1 MNTFTTA
8 NNEKET
14 QSLLS
19 QKNEEGETK
28 KTTTTSAKKNVFLTV
43 GGLAAVGILGL
54 ASSKSSSSFGGSAA
68 PFTNGSRLGQTQST
82 IRLSVGCSPQD
93 VLSLLPFEPKSWRG
107 ARFILL
113 VYVYIVSSFIFLARS
128 NFLSRNLRRVRNRPK
143 SCLTTKYDASLT
155 FFLHSTVISLHSK
168 SSSQNN
174 INDDNNNIKTGKVG
188 AKFITAN
195 MSPNFSYENAI
206 DMPEEMCGVFA
217 VPHELAHDA
226 RYGFF
231 LYEKANPENFVSDIG
246 VQPKGGY
253 ADIEIVEEEVQ
264 TAAKPVSKKEEK
276 KQEKAK
282 EMKQK
287 EGEFEDGTKMTPT
300 QKEFFEKKATL
311 AHKESKSSSSKKASK
326 KSAAAADEDDDK
338 EEEEEETEAKKSSS
352 SSSKKETAEEKM
364 VRLQQE
370 KIDILEKEVQEA
382 READAEKERLATEEE
397 AKHNEEAEREKE
409 QLEREEFLK
418 QEKDELEKA
427 KTLAKEK
434 KNVGAFF
441 DWGWWSSSLFH
452 AEEEIAQQSKEES
465 AKIKSRRALLSSAH
479 KPVQKLAVP
488 HKKTAAKLS
497 AEQQKKV
504 EEYDREVSMI
514 KSAKKQHKDVEISSE
529 NPIEVEVVQARIE
542 YPVQFIS
549 TMASCNT
556 KHELEDTEYYPR
568 KGVANPMGNNVF
580 IFGAC
585 RSDVPQCGNPA
596 QRHPGS
602 CQVPKPDDDT
612 FKLAVKACLDEDP
625 TEGNCHKFAKQSEFG
640 VMSMWDVSEVT
651 DMSEAFADQDRFN
664 GDLSQWD
671 TRSVKYFDRMFSGA
685 ASFDQDISAWRY
697 AAKKT
702 DNHMFAGAT
711 AFKAS
716 WECGFRPSGLLDF
729 HSCTS
734 SKVMD
739 DIVNGRGDAA
749 GASTSK
755 KSSSSSLYNSI
766 SAAKNQPIAAA
777 EKLSTSNNEAS
788 FGTEEAG
795 VLTDT
800 NIMDEVT
807 DCLLAEPVRG
817 DCHGQAFGPLSTWD
831 VSRVTNMDQ
840 LFMDPPKSVEG
851 DRHSSFN
858 GDLSKWDV
866 SSVTSMIRMFN
877 RANAF
882 NGDLS
887 RWDVSKVQS
896 FSGMFKHT
904 DRFNGD
910 ITNWNMKSARSVDEM
925 FMMALRF
932 NQDVSKWSLPQCR
945 NYDRMFEFTGE
956 NGFAHDI
963 SNWDMR
969 ASTHQDMFRDAFA
982 FQQKFTC
989 ADAAHGPAHTCRP
1002 NASAATTPLT
1012 ATRQPAVAATKQ
1024 PVVAAT
1030 KQPVV
1035 AATKQPVVAAGKFVP
1050 QSEYDRV
1057 IDLGA

>member
-1 MNTFTTA
+1 MTPRGKGIVLFSLFLFPHYSLVGVRRNCGCKRNIIMNTFTA

-28 KTTTTSAKKNVFLTV
+28 KTTSAKKNVFLTV

-107 ARFILL
+107 AQFILL

-338 EEEEEETEAKKSSS
+338 EEEEEEETEAKKSSSS

-568 KGVANPMGNNVF
+568 KGRCEPDGEQRLYLWRVSLGRAAVRQP
-580 IFGAC
+580 GAKAPGV
-585 RSDVPQCGNPA
+585 VPSAETG
-596 QRHPGS
+596 RRYV
-602 CQVPKPDDDT
+602 QVSR
-612 FKLAVKACLDEDP
+612 
-625 TEGNCHKFAKQSEFG
+625 Q
-640 VMSMWDVSEVT
+640 
-651 DMSEAFADQDRFN
+651 
-664 GDLSQWD
+664 
-671 TRSVKYFDRMFSGA
+671 
-685 ASFDQDISAWRY
+685 
-697 AAKKT
+697 
-702 DNHMFAGAT
+702 
-711 AFKAS
+711 
-716 WECGFRPSGLLDF
+716 
-729 HSCTS
+729 
-734 SKVMD
+734 
-739 DIVNGRGDAA
+739 
-749 GASTSK
+749 
-755 KSSSSSLYNSI
+755 
-766 SAAKNQPIAAA
+766 
-777 EKLSTSNNEAS
+777 
-788 FGTEEAG
+788 G
-795 VLTDT
+795 VLG
-800 NIMDEVT
+800 
-807 DCLLAEPVRG
+807 R
-817 DCHGQAFGPLSTWD
+817 
-831 VSRVTNMDQ
+831 
-840 LFMDPPKSVEG
+840 
-851 DRHSSFN
+851 
-858 GDLSKWDV
+858 
-866 SSVTSMIRMFN
+866 
-877 RANAF
+877 
-882 NGDLS
+882 
-887 RWDVSKVQS
+887 
-896 FSGMFKHT
+896 
-904 DRFNGD
+904 
-910 ITNWNMKSARSVDEM
+910 
-925 FMMALRF
+925 
-932 NQDVSKWSLPQCR
+932 
-945 NYDRMFEFTGE
+945 
-956 NGFAHDI
+956 
-963 SNWDMR
+963 
-969 ASTHQDMFRDAFA
+969 
-982 FQQKFTC
+982 
-989 ADAAHGPAHTCRP
+989 RP
-1002 NASAATTPLT
+1002 DG
-1012 ATRQPAVAATKQ
+1012 R
-1024 PVVAAT
+1024 
-1030 KQPVV
+1030 
-1035 AATKQPVVAAGKFVP
+1035 
-1050 QSEYDRV
+1050 
-1057 IDLGA
+1057 

>member
-1 MNTFTTA
+1 VVVRNIMNTFDTGR
-8 NNEKET
+8 ET

-19 QKNEEGETK
+19 QNEEGETK
-28 KTTTTSAKKNVFLTV
+28 KTTFTSTKKNVLTL

-54 ASSKSSSSFGGSAA
+54 ASSKSSSFGGSAA
-68 PFTNGSRLGQTQST
+68 PFNNGSRLGQTQST

-107 ARFILL
+107 
-113 VYVYIVSSFIFLARS
+113 
-128 NFLSRNLRRVRNRPK
+128 
-143 SCLTTKYDASLT
+143 
-155 FFLHSTVISLHSK
+155 
-168 SSSQNN
+168 
-174 INDDNNNIKTGKVG
+174 KVG

-195 MSPNFSYENAI
+195 MSPKFSYENAI

-300 QKEFFEKKATL
+300 QKEFFEKKSTL

-338 EEEEEETEAKKSSS
+338 EEEEETEAKKS

-409 QLEREEFLK
+409 QLKREEFLK

-625 TEGNCHKFAKQSEFG
+625 MEGNCHKFAKQSEFG
-640 VMSMWDVSEVT
+640 VMFMWDVSEVT

-795 VLTDT
+795 VLTDA

-910 ITNWNMKSARSVDEM
+910 ITNWNMKSAKSVDEM

-1012 ATRQPAVAATKQ
+1012 ATRQRAVAATKQ
-1024 PVVAAT
+1024 PVVE
-1030 KQPVV
+1030 
-1035 AATKQPVVAAGKFVP
+1035 AGKFVP

>member
-1 MNTFTTA
+1 
-8 NNEKET
+8 
-14 QSLLS
+14 
-19 QKNEEGETK
+19 
-28 KTTTTSAKKNVFLTV
+28 
-43 GGLAAVGILGL
+43 
-54 ASSKSSSSFGGSAA
+54 
-68 PFTNGSRLGQTQST
+68 
-82 IRLSVGCSPQD
+82 
-93 VLSLLPFEPKSWRG
+93 
-107 ARFILL
+107 
-113 VYVYIVSSFIFLARS
+113 
-128 NFLSRNLRRVRNRPK
+128 
-143 SCLTTKYDASLT
+143 
-155 FFLHSTVISLHSK
+155 
-168 SSSQNN
+168 
-174 INDDNNNIKTGKVG
+174 VG
-188 AKFITAN
+188 AKFITSN

-206 DMPEEMCGVFA
+206 EMPEEMCGVFA

-253 ADIEIVEEEVQ
+253 KDIEIIEEEVYEQ
-264 TAAKPVSKKEEK
+264 PISKKQEK

-282 EMKQK
+282 EMKVK

-300 QKEFFEKKATL
+300 QREFFETKAKL
-311 AHKESKSSSSKKASK
+311 ANKESSSKSTKKASK
-326 KSAAAADEDDDK
+326 KSAAIGEDEEVDA
-338 EEEEEETEAKKSSS
+338 EEPKEAKKSSS
-352 SSSKKETAEEKM
+352 PKKETAAEKM

-370 KIDILEKEVQEA
+370 KIDLLEKEVQEA
-382 READAEKERLATEEE
+382 READAEKERLAAEEE
-397 AKHNEEAEREKE
+397 ARRNEEAE
-409 QLEREEFLK
+409 Q
-418 QEKDELEKA
+418 EKA
-427 KTLAKEK
+427 KLERKEFLRQEKEEMEKAKMLAREK

-452 AEEEIAQQSKEES
+452 AEEEIANQSKKETT
-465 AKIKSRRALLSSAH
+465 AGHNIKSRRALLSSAQN
-479 KPVQKLAVP
+479 VAVP
-488 HKKTAAKLS
+488 QVGKASKTTAKLS
-497 AEQQKKV
+497 AAQQKKV
-504 EEYDREVSMI
+504 EEYEREVSMI
-514 KSAKKQHKDVEISSE
+514 KNAKKHHKDIEVSSE
-529 NPIEVEVVQARIE
+529 NPIEEEVVQARIE

-580 IFGAC
+580 VFGAC
-585 RSDVPQCGNPA
+585 RSDLPQCGNPA
-596 QRHPGS
+596 QRHPGT

-625 TEGNCHKFAKQSEFG
+625 VEGNCHKFAKQSEFG
-640 VMSMWDVSEVT
+640 VMSMWDVSQVT
-651 DMSEAFADQDRFN
+651 DMTEAFADQDRFN

-685 ASFDQDISAWRY
+685 ASFNQDISAWRY

-711 AFKAS
+711 AFQAS

-734 SKVMD
+734 TRVMD
-739 DIVNGRGDAA
+739 DIVNGRVPAET
-749 GASTSK
+749 STSK
-755 KSSSSSLYNSI
+755 KPAASNLINSVTNAI
-766 SAAKNQPIAAA
+766 KKPIAAV
-777 EKLSTSNNEAS
+777 EMV
-788 FGTEEAG
+788 FTEPSVGLDEVG
-795 VLTDT
+795 VLTDA

-817 DCHGQAFGPLSTWD
+817 DCHGQAFGPMSTWD

-840 LFMDPPKSVEG
+840 LFMDPPKSIEG

-887 RWDVSKVQS
+887 KWDVSKVES

-910 ITNWNMKSARSVDEM
+910 ITNWNMKSAKSVDEM

-932 NQDVSKWSLPQCR
+932 NQDISKWSLPKCT
-945 NYDRMFEFTGE
+945 NFDRMFEFTGE

-963 SNWDMR
+963 SNWDMHDG
-969 ASTHQDMFRDAFA
+969 THQDMFRDAFA
-982 FQQKFTC
+982 FQHKFTC
-989 ADAAHGPAHTCRP
+989 ADIAHGPAHTCRP
-1002 NASAATTPLT
+1002 KASAAATPLT
-1012 ATRQPAVAATKQ
+1012 ATRQPGQPAVAAQQMQQTQ
-1024 PVVAAT
+1024 QTVNTAS
-1030 KQPVV
+1030 
-1035 AATKQPVVAAGKFVP
+1035 GKFVP

-1057 IDLGA
+1057 VDVNA

>member
-1 MNTFTTA
+1 MNTFTA

-28 KTTTTSAKKNVFLTV
+28 KTTSAKKNVFLTV

-107 ARFILL
+107 AQFILL

-338 EEEEEETEAKKSSS
+338 EEEEEEETEAKKSSSS

-568 KGVANPMGNNVF
+568 KGRCEPDGEQRLYLWRVSLGRAAVRQP
-580 IFGAC
+580 GAKAPGV
-585 RSDVPQCGNPA
+585 VPSAETG
-596 QRHPGS
+596 RRYV
-602 CQVPKPDDDT
+602 QVSR
-612 FKLAVKACLDEDP
+612 
-625 TEGNCHKFAKQSEFG
+625 Q
-640 VMSMWDVSEVT
+640 
-651 DMSEAFADQDRFN
+651 
-664 GDLSQWD
+664 
-671 TRSVKYFDRMFSGA
+671 
-685 ASFDQDISAWRY
+685 
-697 AAKKT
+697 
-702 DNHMFAGAT
+702 
-711 AFKAS
+711 
-716 WECGFRPSGLLDF
+716 
-729 HSCTS
+729 
-734 SKVMD
+734 
-739 DIVNGRGDAA
+739 
-749 GASTSK
+749 
-755 KSSSSSLYNSI
+755 
-766 SAAKNQPIAAA
+766 
-777 EKLSTSNNEAS
+777 
-788 FGTEEAG
+788 G
-795 VLTDT
+795 VLG
-800 NIMDEVT
+800 
-807 DCLLAEPVRG
+807 R
-817 DCHGQAFGPLSTWD
+817 
-831 VSRVTNMDQ
+831 
-840 LFMDPPKSVEG
+840 
-851 DRHSSFN
+851 
-858 GDLSKWDV
+858 
-866 SSVTSMIRMFN
+866 
-877 RANAF
+877 
-882 NGDLS
+882 
-887 RWDVSKVQS
+887 
-896 FSGMFKHT
+896 
-904 DRFNGD
+904 
-910 ITNWNMKSARSVDEM
+910 
-925 FMMALRF
+925 
-932 NQDVSKWSLPQCR
+932 
-945 NYDRMFEFTGE
+945 
-956 NGFAHDI
+956 
-963 SNWDMR
+963 
-969 ASTHQDMFRDAFA
+969 
-982 FQQKFTC
+982 
-989 ADAAHGPAHTCRP
+989 RP
-1002 NASAATTPLT
+1002 DG
-1012 ATRQPAVAATKQ
+1012 R
-1024 PVVAAT
+1024 
-1030 KQPVV
+1030 
-1035 AATKQPVVAAGKFVP
+1035 
-1050 QSEYDRV
+1050 
-1057 IDLGA
+1057 

>member
-1 MNTFTTA
+1 MNTF
-8 NNEKET
+8 NKNDSDRET
-14 QSLLS
+14 QSLL
-19 QKNEEGETK
+19 NEEVIIDK
-28 KTTTTSAKKNVFLTV
+28 RAKKSALFNTRNVLLV
-43 GGLAAVGILGL
+43 GGLVATGGMVGLSSGKSSA
-54 ASSKSSSSFGGSAA
+54 ASSQNTMAGYK
-68 PFTNGSRLGQTQST
+68 LGQDRPT
-82 IRLSVGCSPQD
+82 IRLSVGCTPQD

-107 ARFILL
+107 ALFDDVVSLF
-113 VYVYIVSSFIFLARS
+113 VVVYISSLLRNFLLALACLRCVCVREKK
-128 NFLSRNLRRVRNRPK
+128 NFLSSSKQQFTETLSLSSLALLRKRII
-143 SCLTTKYDASLT
+143 
-155 FFLHSTVISLHSK
+155 ISK
-168 SSSQNN
+168 N
-174 INDDNNNIKTGKVG
+174 ITGKVG

-206 DMPEEMCGVFA
+206 EMPEEMCGVFA

-253 ADIEIVEEEVQ
+253 KDIEIIEEEVYEQ
-264 TAAKPVSKKEEK
+264 PISKKQEK

-282 EMKQK
+282 EMKVK

-300 QKEFFEKKATL
+300 QREFFETKAKL
-311 AHKESKSSSSKKASK
+311 ANKESSSKSTKKASK
-326 KSAAAADEDDDK
+326 KSAAIGEDEEVDA
-338 EEEEEETEAKKSSS
+338 EEPKEAKKSSS
-352 SSSKKETAEEKM
+352 PKKETAAEKM

-370 KIDILEKEVQEA
+370 KIDLLEKEVQEA
-382 READAEKERLATEEE
+382 READAEKERLAAEEE
-397 AKHNEEAEREKE
+397 ARRNEEAE
-409 QLEREEFLK
+409 Q
-418 QEKDELEKA
+418 EKA
-427 KTLAKEK
+427 KLERKEFLRQEKEEMEKAKMLAREK

-452 AEEEIAQQSKEES
+452 AEEEIANQSKKETT
-465 AKIKSRRALLSSAH
+465 AGHNIKSRRALLSSAQN
-479 KPVQKLAVP
+479 VAVP
-488 HKKTAAKLS
+488 QVGKASKTTAKLS
-497 AEQQKKV
+497 AAQQKKV
-504 EEYDREVSMI
+504 EEYEREVSMI
-514 KSAKKQHKDVEISSE
+514 KNAKKHHKDIEVSSE
-529 NPIEVEVVQARIE
+529 NPIEEEVVQARIE

-580 IFGAC
+580 VFGAC
-585 RSDVPQCGNPA
+585 RSDLPQCGNPA
-596 QRHPGS
+596 QRHPGT

-625 TEGNCHKFAKQSEFG
+625 VEGNCHKFAKQSEFG
-640 VMSMWDVSEVT
+640 VMSMWDVSQVT
-651 DMSEAFADQDRFN
+651 DMTEAFADQDRFN

-685 ASFDQDISAWRY
+685 ASFNQDISAWRY

-711 AFKAS
+711 AFQAS

-734 SKVMD
+734 TRVMD
-739 DIVNGRGDAA
+739 DIVNGRVPAET
-749 GASTSK
+749 STSK
-755 KSSSSSLYNSI
+755 KPAASNLINSVTNAI
-766 SAAKNQPIAAA
+766 KKPIAAV
-777 EKLSTSNNEAS
+777 EMV
-788 FGTEEAG
+788 FTEPSVGLDEVG
-795 VLTDT
+795 VLTDA

-817 DCHGQAFGPLSTWD
+817 DCHGQAFGPMSTWD

-840 LFMDPPKSVEG
+840 LFMDPPKSIEG

-887 RWDVSKVQS
+887 KWDVSKVES

-910 ITNWNMKSARSVDEM
+910 ITNWNMKSAKSVDEM

-932 NQDVSKWSLPQCR
+932 NQDISKWSLPKCT
-945 NYDRMFEFTGE
+945 NFDRMFEFTGE

-963 SNWDMR
+963 SNWDMHDG
-969 ASTHQDMFRDAFA
+969 THQDMFRDAFA
-982 FQQKFTC
+982 FQHKFTC
-989 ADAAHGPAHTCRP
+989 ADVAHGPAHTCRP
-1002 NASAATTPLT
+1002 KASAAATPLT
-1012 ATRQPAVAATKQ
+1012 ATRQPGQPAVAAQQMQQTQ
-1024 PVVAAT
+1024 QTVNTAS
-1030 KQPVV
+1030 
-1035 AATKQPVVAAGKFVP
+1035 GKFVP

-1057 IDLGA
+1057 VDVNA

>member
-1 MNTFTTA
+1 
-8 NNEKET
+8 
-14 QSLLS
+14 
-19 QKNEEGETK
+19 
-28 KTTTTSAKKNVFLTV
+28 
-43 GGLAAVGILGL
+43 
-54 ASSKSSSSFGGSAA
+54 
-68 PFTNGSRLGQTQST
+68 
-82 IRLSVGCSPQD
+82 
-93 VLSLLPFEPKSWRG
+93 
-107 ARFILL
+107 
-113 VYVYIVSSFIFLARS
+113 
-128 NFLSRNLRRVRNRPK
+128 
-143 SCLTTKYDASLT
+143 
-155 FFLHSTVISLHSK
+155 
-168 SSSQNN
+168 
-174 INDDNNNIKTGKVG
+174 VG

-311 AHKESKSSSSKKASK
+311 AHRESKSSSSKKASK

-382 READAEKERLATEEE
+382 KEADAEKERLATEEE

-488 HKKTAAKLS
+488 HKKTTAKLS

-795 VLTDT
+795 VLTDA

-910 ITNWNMKSARSVDEM
+910 ITNWNMKSAKSVDEM

-1024 PVVAAT
+1024 PVVEAT

-1035 AATKQPVVAAGKFVP
+1035 EATKQPVVAAGKFVP

>member
-1 MNTFTTA
+1 MNTFTA
-8 NNEKET
+8 KNEKET

-19 QKNEEGETK
+19 QNEEGEK
-28 KTTTTSAKKNVFLTV
+28 KKTTSAKKNVFLTV

-54 ASSKSSSSFGGSAA
+54 ASSKSSSFGSAA

-93 VLSLLPFEPKSWRG
+93 VLSLLPFEPKSWR
-107 ARFILL
+107 
-113 VYVYIVSSFIFLARS
+113 
-128 NFLSRNLRRVRNRPK
+128 
-143 SCLTTKYDASLT
+143 
-155 FFLHSTVISLHSK
+155 
-168 SSSQNN
+168 
-174 INDDNNNIKTGKVG
+174 GKVG

-352 SSSKKETAEEKM
+352 SSSSSKKETAEEKM

-497 AEQQKKV
+497 VEQQKKV

-585 RSDVPQCGNPA
+585 RSDVPKCGNPA

-625 TEGNCHKFAKQSEFG
+625 MEGNCHKFAKQSEFG

-739 DIVNGRGDAA
+739 DIVNGRGDAT

-766 SAAKNQPIAAA
+766 SAAKTQPIAAA

-795 VLTDT
+795 VLTDA

-910 ITNWNMKSARSVDEM
+910 ITNWNMKSAKSVDEM

-1012 ATRQPAVAATKQ
+1012 ATRQPAV
-1024 PVVAAT
+1024 VAT

>member
-1 MNTFTTA
+1 MNTFDTGR
-8 NNEKET
+8 ET

-19 QKNEEGETK
+19 QNEEGETK
-28 KTTTTSAKKNVFLTV
+28 KTTFTSTKKNVLTL

-54 ASSKSSSSFGGSAA
+54 ASSKSSSFGGSAA
-68 PFTNGSRLGQTQST
+68 PFNNGSRLGQTQST

-93 VLSLLPFEPKSWRG
+93 VLSLLPFEPKSWR
-107 ARFILL
+107 
-113 VYVYIVSSFIFLARS
+113 
-128 NFLSRNLRRVRNRPK
+128 
-143 SCLTTKYDASLT
+143 
-155 FFLHSTVISLHSK
+155 
-168 SSSQNN
+168 
-174 INDDNNNIKTGKVG
+174 GKVG

-338 EEEEEETEAKKSSS
+338 EEEEETEAKKSSS

-795 VLTDT
+795 VLTDA

-910 ITNWNMKSARSVDEM
+910 ITNWNMKSAKSVDEM

-1012 ATRQPAVAATKQ
+1012 ATRQRAVAATKQ
-1024 PVVAAT
+1024 PVVEAT

-1035 AATKQPVVAAGKFVP
+1035 EAGKFVP